1 MTSDPVE
8 GASAEQLGG
17 LVLSVSLVTG
27 LVSQSVGQSVTVCEF
42 GGQVASRQPLVQSS
56 DGGGG
61 KVRGRGNKRDLK
73 RSASLC
79 FLCFLRSAAQFRTA
93 SRRSPAASWI
103 GGRAAPRGGQVGG
116 PSCR

>member
-42 GGQVASRQPLVQSS
+42 GG
-56 DGGGG
+56 
-61 KVRGRGNKRDLK
+61 
-73 RSASLC
+73 
-79 FLCFLRSAAQFRTA
+79 
-93 SRRSPAASWI
+93 
-103 GGRAAPRGGQVGG
+103 
-116 PSCR
+116 